1 MRKKNSPL
9 VLFDSFKF
17 FITSKKVYHPTFNS
31 KLNCRTPALKIR
43 DQEGTKSFG
52 TRASPCAISATV
64 RGLSIPRLILSFF
77 FFFFFLSFFPKSI
90 YKARRALL
98 TPCTRWDFQG
108 GGGRKRRPGSRR
120 KKGVSGVRN
129 GGGGKGG
136 GGTNIGTSTAK
147 STRGFERAGC
157 LIRSQRRQPGSA
169 EEREEA
175 AGGGGKR
182 GIRGAQV

>member
-1 MRKKNSPL
+1 MHA
-9 VLFDSFKF
+9 V
-17 FITSKKVYHPTFNS
+17 
-31 KLNCRTPALKIR
+31 A
-43 DQEGTKSFG
+43 
-52 TRASPCAISATV
+52 
-64 RGLSIPRLILSFF
+64 
-77 FFFFFLSFFPKSI
+77 
-90 YKARRALL
+90 AR
-98 TPCTRWDFQG
+98 DFQG
-108 GGGRKRRPGSRR
+108 GGGGKRRPGSRR

-129 GGGGKGG
+129 GGK